1 MNRYKL
7 ELWKYENG
15 ARLVPTVIDNARQ
28 LAVCEMKCDGG
39 SANPYA
45 PTLAEAVNLA
55 SRIVEFLNTQAVED

>member
-1 MNRYKL
+1 MNRYEM

-15 ARLVPTVIDNARQ
+15 ARLVPTVIDNSRQ

-55 SRIVEFLNTQAVED
+55 LRIVNFLNSQPEVD